1 MKWLMARLLILLFTA
16 AAVDAATIQVN
27 TTQPGVTN
35 GQCSLQ
41 EAIYASEF
49 KQNKA
54 ITISVTGWVEYTTGC
69 TSGTGDD
76 TIVLPTGAV
85 FKFVLPWLDAHN
97 IYGPTA
103 TPLIFS
109 KITIE

>member
-1 MKWLMARLLILLFTA
+1 MKSASARLLILLFTA
-16 AAVDAATIQVN
+16 APVHAATIQVN

-41 EAIYASEF
+41 EAIFASEF

-54 ITISVTGWVEYTTGC
+54 IIITVTGDTYYTTGC
-69 TSGTGDD
+69 TAGTGDD
-76 TIVLPTGAV
+76 TIVLPTSAV
-85 FKFVLPWLDAHN
+85 FKFDLPWLDAYN

-103 TPLIFS
+103 TPLI
-109 KITIE
+109 